1 MAQPNKSTPEE
12 KLEDILRGQADD
24 AWQALTPLRNSWDEK
39 EQALLARANDS
50 FSGNVTRARITDAAL
65 STLAFERQAR
75 VAAQLPTGKVYP
87 ASKADEGK
95 AKLADIV
102 LHRYIIPNANA
113 QHPMLVKQRL
123 WGVYASV
130 YGSMPMFYDYR
141 VDDDYIGPDAWLV
154 DPRSF
159 LPQPGRNSIQECDW
173 VMISTIMT
181 IKDLEQIAKKDA
193 KKTSWDVAQVKELI
207 RVAKDGKP
215 SRKGDSNK
223 TSQTEYLRYS
233 PDLVKGQVEI
243 ITKYEAGDDGH
254 WQTFAPDYKEV
265 GVLRDI
271 PNPHKSGKIPVVLRH
286 CFPLMNSI
294 YGLGDFERGIKI
306 QKAKD
311 SLLGLRLEFVKNKVY
326 PALKVNVS
334 NVTPSTIQY
343 GAGRKWRVTDMNNSV
358 EPVSYGNDSESG
370 FQNTFSVLNGIQ
382 QDQFGTSQTSLGVED
397 AANPQFGKTPA
408 AIKMQQA
415 QENARDTWDRFML
428 EQAVAELYEGMIN
441 LLSVKMEKPI
451 NFNIF
456 EQEIL
461 QIQEDYGDD
470 VLSILGGGKFGN
482 VTIPKK
488 LVNTDKG
495 YEYIIDPNSSM
506 QKDDEAQLQALM
518 QTYQMAA
525 QDPNLQAA
533 LQQKNMIWD
542 KAEHFKKILVA
553 SGVSDWERIL
563 QEGKEAMPD
572 QMGMEMPMQGQPMQP
587 QDPYAGIQ
595 SPQVPQFDDPEVQ
608 AYAEHILG
616 GGQ

>member
-223 TSQTEYLRYS
+223 TSQTESLRYS
-233 PDLVKGQVEI
+233 SDLVKGQVEI